1 MLVAAAVVPETPL
14 LLPGAT
20 GGLIA
25 EVERLRAT
33 ARIALEHVLDREPDL
48 VVAVAGSNVTRTWPA
63 TTDPGI
69 ARHTGAAAS
78 PGEVLPAGLAVLRTL
93 LADRP
98 PPMLESVARTATA
111 DEARDLGASLA
122 ERSSRV
128 GLLVAGDGSA
138 RRGPKAPGYLDDRAA
153 SFDAGVEQALAA
165 GDCAALL
172 ALDPALAADLLAAG
186 RAAWQVLAGA
196 ARGRPVRSCLDYW
209 GDPFGV
215 AYFVARWDL

>member
-20 GGLIA
+20 GEPVA
-25 EVERLRAT
+25 EVERLRVA
-33 ARIALEHVLDREPDL
+33 ARLALEHVLDCETDI
-48 VVAVAGSNVTRTWPA
+48 VVGIAGGDVTRTWPV
-63 TTDPGI
+63 TTDPGT

-78 PGEVLPAGLAVLRTL
+78 SGEVLPAGLAVLRTML
-93 LADRP
+93 TDGP
-98 PPMLESVARTATA
+98 PPVLQTVARTAA
-111 DEARDLGASLA
+111 PGEANDLGSSLA
-122 ERSSRV
+122 DRSSRV

-153 SFDAGVEQALAA
+153 PFDAGVEHALADGRA
-165 GDCAALL
+165 EALL
-172 ALDPALAADLLAAG
+172 ALDPVLAADLLVAG

-196 ARGRPVRSCLDYW
+196 TQRRPVRARLDYCA
-209 GDPFGV
+209 DPFGV